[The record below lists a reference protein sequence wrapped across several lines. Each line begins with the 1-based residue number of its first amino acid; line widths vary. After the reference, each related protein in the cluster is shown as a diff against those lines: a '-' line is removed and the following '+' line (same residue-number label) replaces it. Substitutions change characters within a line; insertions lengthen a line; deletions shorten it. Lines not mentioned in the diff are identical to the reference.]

1 MSRRSSPRPG
11 QARVIQGAIEKSNVR
26 PVVETTRLIEIS
38 RAYQSLTSMM
48 QRSAELRDTAVR
60 QLADIPA

>member
-1 MSRRSSPRPG
+1 
-11 QARVIQGAIEKSNVR
+11 
-26 PVVETTRLIEIS
+26 VETTRLIEIS